1 MVKDLIVTV
10 VIRKEQGKY
19 TSWCPELDV
28 ASQGVSM
35 EDARKNLQEAVELH
49 VETMVENGD
58 VQLLL
63 EKMGFDEK
71 DLKKIEIRKI
81 HQICEK
87 YTLPFLVLVSLSHV
101 YKIPHRRF
109 SI

>member
-71 DLKKIEIRKI
+71 DLKKSVLLSETFSGQLEI
-81 HQICEK
+81 
-87 YTLPFLVLVSLSHV
+87 PVMLS
-101 YKIPHRRF
+101 
-109 SI
+109 

>member
-1 MVKDLIVTV
+1 MVKDIIVTV

-28 ASQGVSM
+28 ASQGESM

-58 VQLLL
+58 VQMLL
-63 EKMGFDEK
+63 EKIGFEAK
-71 DLKKIEIRKI
+71 DLKKSVLLSETFSGQLEI
-81 HQICEK
+81 
-87 YTLPFLVLVSLSHV
+87 PVLL
-101 YKIPHRRF
+101 
-109 SI
+109 